1 MIRDIEELLP
11 KVMQY
16 APGCPEPT
24 ATEHVRA
31 AAVQLCK
38 RTRCWR
44 DHDQF
49 EVNGRYN
56 DIPAILPHAALF
68 EIESVTFDGD
78 PLLPAPFS
86 TDMLPMDGDEDE
98 TGRPASFTMMW
109 PNAIM
114 LHPGGTG
121 TLHVSMFLVPS
132 DNAEQLPQWMFDQFS
147 DALVWGAL
155 GTLLLLPNQPFMNP
169 QLAALFAGK
178 FEGALD
184 RNFAFNKRGQQRA
197 RVRTK
202 SSYL

>member
-11 KVMQY
+11 KVMQW

-24 ATEHVRA
+24 AVEHVRA
-31 AAVQLCK
+31 AAVKLCK

-49 EVNGRYN
+49 EVAGRYN
-56 DIPAILPHAALF
+56 DIPAILPGTALF
-68 EIESVTFDGD
+68 EIESLTFDGD
-78 PLLPAPFS
+78 PLEPVPFS
-86 TDMLPMDGDEDE
+86 TDMLTRPGEDDE
-98 TGRPASFTMMW
+98 TGRPGQFSMMW

-121 TLHVSMFLVPS
+121 TVHVSMFLMPS
-132 DNAEQLPQWMFDQFS
+132 DNAETLPVWMFDQFS
-147 DALVWGAL
+147 EELVAGAL
-155 GTLLLLPNQPFMNP
+155 STLLLLPNQPFMNP
-169 QLAALFAGK
+169 QMAALFGSQFA
-178 FEGALD
+178 GALD

-202 SSYL
+202 PSYL